1 MRSSGSG
8 SSARTDRTSLAGGFG
23 ASRIAYF
30 DCFSGA
36 SGDMVLGAL
45 IDAGLEPASLESDL
59 QKLPFSGWKLDVAR
73 STRAG
78 LAGTQVKVSVEHPDP
93 GHRTLKDVTE
103 ILESS
108 GLPASVRARA
118 LSIFGRLAEAEGRVH
133 GVSAHDVQFHDVGA
147 IDAIVDVVGA
157 AIALD
162 ALGIDQC
169 FASPL
174 PLGHGAVQSAHGV
187 LPLPAPATLALIA
200 SVAAPTRPMATEFEL
215 VTPTGAAILT
225 TVASFS
231 QPPMTIDAVGV
242 GLGARDLAWP
252 NVLRLWVG
260 APTATDLYT
269 GEITVIETNLDDSS
283 PEQLAFAMER
293 FFDAGALD
301 VFFTPAQMKK
311 NRPGVVLT
319 ILANPAQADR
329 LARAVLRETSSLGVR
344 FRSAQRLM
352 TPRRNASVETAFGLI
367 QVKIKTIDGED
378 VLAPEYE
385 DCARVA
391 RDRGVP
397 IAAVYAAAL
406 RAGL

>member
-1 MRSSGSG
+1 
-8 SSARTDRTSLAGGFG
+8 
-23 ASRIAYF
+23 
-30 DCFSGA
+30 
-36 SGDMVLGAL
+36 MVLGAL

-78 LAGTQVKVSVEHPDP
+78 LAGTQVKVSIEHPDP